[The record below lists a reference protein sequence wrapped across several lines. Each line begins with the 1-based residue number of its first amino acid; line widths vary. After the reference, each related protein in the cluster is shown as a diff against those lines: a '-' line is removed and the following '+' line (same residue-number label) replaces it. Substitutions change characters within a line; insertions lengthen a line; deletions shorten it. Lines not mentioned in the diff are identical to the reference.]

1 MMGMA
6 EVVIGLP
13 RIEAAVE
20 RLGADLEHIARTYSS
35 IALPLPRG
43 LCRDL
48 VGEALGRGDDAVEE
62 ISLRYLNTSLT
73 RVWWGVIRR
82 IPDLALRSPE
92 AEIICYEEDL
102 DPSELMST
110 AYRIASLLIRARISI
125 DRRIDPRPWIEL
137 FKPGR
142 VKRIE
147 IPGARV
153 IIADGYN
160 RYLEIIMSTR
170 WRIARTIGWLI
181 PTPLEV
187 IELIARGAVPGEYA
201 EEAVRHS
208 IKYLGDYVIGGRDLT
223 EAYTRLASDEEYL
236 SFLRRIGI
244 SINQLRDLYM
254 EIDPE
259 EILEERDNL
268 VTQESL
274 DIASGRENREELPA
288 SSS

>member
-6 EVVIGLP
+6 EVVIGIP

-20 RLGADLEHIARTYSS
+20 RLGGYLEDIARTYGS

-92 AEIICYEEDL
+92 AEIICYDEDL
-102 DPSELMST
+102 DPLELMNT
-110 AYRIASLLIRARISI
+110 GYRIASLLIRARVSI

-137 FKPGR
+137 FKPGK
-142 VKRIE
+142 VKSIE
-147 IPGARV
+147 IPDARV

-160 RYLEIIMSTR
+160 RYLEIIKSTR

-187 IELIARGAVPGEYA
+187 IELIARGAVAKEYA
-201 EEAVRHS
+201 EEAVRHA
-208 IKYLGDYVIGGRDLT
+208 IKYLGEYVIGGRDLT

-236 SFLRRIGI
+236 SFLRRIGV
-244 SINQLRDLYM
+244 SINRLRDLYM

-259 EILEERDNL
+259 GIIEGRDSL
-268 VTQESL
+268 ITQGSL
-274 DIASGRENREELPA
+274 DIASEKKNTGELPTT
-288 SSS
+288 SP